1 MVMKGSLLMAIR
13 YDSSRSTKD
22 LDFSTTDLYT
32 AEDADALLAEFE
44 AGLATA
50 AERLPYGTACQLQS
64 RKIEP
69 TGENK
74 THHSLMLTVGYV
86 DPSNPRALASL
97 RAGNAPPVVQ
107 TDRKSVVSGTSVSVR
122 VDIGG
127 PQII

>member
-44 AGLATA
+44 AGLATS

-69 TGENK
+69 KGENK

-86 DPSNPRALASL
+86 DQSNPRALARL
-97 RAGNAPPVVQ
+97 R
-107 TDRKSVVSGTSVSVR
+107 DRKSTRLNSST
-122 VDIGG
+122 
-127 PQII
+127 